1 MSRKFGYITLLAVT
15 TLLWN
20 LSSCRQDVIFDGSDI
35 PLEFSLDTL
44 RFDTVFTEIGSV
56 TRSFRIF
63 NPLDEAVIIDAVE
76 LEEGDNSKFRLNVD
90 GIPGSQVQ
98 DTRIEAQDSIHV
110 FVEVTVDPDAPLS
123 ISPFVIEE
131 LIHIRANNSSFDIHL
146 EAWGQNAN
154 YPTMFDNGTIN
165 PFSCNG
171 GTLVW
176 DDPKPY
182 VIYGVLFLDGCVLRI
197 APGTDIFVH
206 GGVGI
211 NEQLG
216 IFNDGIIVISENSR
230 IESLGTADEPV
241 TFSSDRLEDEFAEV
255 AGQWAGIL
263 IQAGSR
269 GNRMEHTIVRHPI
282 IGVSVDSAATL
293 SLDNCV
299 FGFTG
304 SSGLVAEHA
313 DVTATNCL
321 FFQNGTNGISLG
333 YGGNYTLTHCT
344 SANYDNQGVAIAA
357 NNIRCTDPL
366 CLEEIRVNPLNLS
379 LDNCILT
386 GNDMD
391 EISFFDIFDGTEPGA
406 FEYSLSHTF
415 LNVEETLED
424 ETFADFFDHC
434 EACVTVT
441 RMDSLF
447 ISIDEHDYHLDT
459 TSLAIDQGRFVG
471 VTSDLDDNPREI
483 EAVDVGCYE
492 FQK

>member
-1 MSRKFGYITLLAVT
+1 M
-15 TLLWN
+15 
-20 LSSCRQDVIFDGSDI
+20 
-35 PLEFSLDTL
+35 
-44 RFDTVFTEIGSV
+44 
-56 TRSFRIF
+56 
-63 NPLDEAVIIDAVE
+63 
-76 LEEGDNSKFRLNVD
+76 
-90 GIPGSQVQ
+90 
-98 DTRIEAQDSIHV
+98 
-110 FVEVTVDPDAPLS
+110 EVTVDPDAPLS

-269 GNRMEHTIVRHPI
+269 GNRMEHT
-282 IGVSVDSAATL
+282 L
-293 SLDNCV
+293 SLI
-299 FGFTG
+299 
-304 SSGLVAEHA
+304 H
-313 DVTATNCL
+313 
-321 FFQNGTNGISLG
+321 I
-333 YGGNYTLTHCT
+333 
-344 SANYDNQGVAIAA
+344 
-357 NNIRCTDPL
+357 
-366 CLEEIRVNPLNLS
+366 
-379 LDNCILT
+379 
-386 GNDMD
+386 
-391 EISFFDIFDGTEPGA
+391 
-406 FEYSLSHTF
+406 
-415 LNVEETLED
+415 
-424 ETFADFFDHC
+424 
-434 EACVTVT
+434 
-441 RMDSLF
+441 
-447 ISIDEHDYHLDT
+447 
-459 TSLAIDQGRFVG
+459 
-471 VTSDLDDNPREI
+471 
-483 EAVDVGCYE
+483 
-492 FQK
+492 